1 MRLTLL
7 GLLLLIG
14 LGACATATSTPPL
27 SDAERCRRFSGSWSG
42 DTCRTGA
49 P

>member
-1 MRLTLL
+1 MRLTAVV
-7 GLLLLIG
+7 LLLLMG
-14 LGACATATSTPPL
+14 LGACATSTSSPPL